1 MIKSKI
7 LFLLASAL
15 WCTGAVAQGIEPI
28 QADRPDQTE
37 TPFTVPRNHFQMELG
52 FVYEKTNDVVES
64 YTLPTALLKYGLND
78 HFEIGIITEMSGI
91 KTRETQ
97 YGLIPVSL
105 RFKERIC
112 DENGLLPM
120 TSFIGYLA
128 VPKVASEGFQ
138 ATYFAPSFR
147 FTMQHSLSEKMV
159 LAYNLGAEWDGESAE
174 PIFIYTLTTGM
185 AFTNKFGGYIELYG
199 YAPQNSLPDH
209 RCSAG
214 ISYLIKPN
222 VMVDLS
228 GGYAFSEPAP
238 DYYVGVGFSF
248 RLKD

>member
-1 MIKSKI
+1 MTKHV
-7 LFLLASAL
+7 LFVLGALLCANL
-15 WCTGAVAQGIEPI
+15 NLRAQEIESL

-37 TPFTVPRNHFQMELG
+37 TPYTVPRNHFQMELG
-52 FVYEKTNDVVES
+52 FSYEHTNDVVET
-64 YTLPTALLKYGLND
+64 YTLPTALMKYGLND
-78 HFEIGIITEMSGI
+78 HFEVGIITEMSGI
-91 KTRETQ
+91 KTENTK

-128 VPKVASEGFQ
+128 LPKAANKEFQ

-147 FTMQHSLSEKMV
+147 FTMQHSLSENVM
-159 LAYNLGAEWDGESAE
+159 LAYYLGAEWDGESAE
-174 PIFIYTLTTGM
+174 PVFIYTLTSGM
-185 AFTNKFGGYIELYG
+185 SVTEKFGAYIELYG
-199 YAPQNSLPDH
+199 YAPQNSSADH

-214 ISYLIKPN
+214 VSYLLKPN
-222 VMVDLS
+222 VMFDLS
-228 GGYAFSEPAP
+228 GGYAFSEKAP
-238 DYYVGVGFSF
+238 DYYMGVGFSF